1 MHFDMDAGLA
11 MVADPQRLAALR
23 RLALLDTNAELA
35 FDRLTHLVTRVL
47 DVPIAIV
54 SLVDDHRQ
62 FFKSAVGLP
71 EPWASQRETPL
82 SYSLCKYSLAGE
94 PLVLED
100 AREYPGFKD
109 NQAVTEIGVVGY
121 AGVPLITSEGF
132 ALGSLCAIDTKPH
145 RWSSDDVT
153 ILTDLS
159 VAVVTEIELRISAQ
173 VAERQ
178 AATVVGL
185 QHVTESL
192 SVVTTP
198 SEAAEIVLDQ
208 GLRVLGAD
216 AGVVGLL
223 TEDGNELNIV
233 AVLGYYSD
241 LIKLHRAVPI
251 LAPLPIAEAARFGR
265 SRYFESRQAVQEY
278 FAGQDLEPYSAFYTA
293 FEGVAAVPLIVD
305 DRVLGAFALRFRGRH
320 DFAEDGTDFFETLA
334 RQCAQAIDRTQ
345 LLEAERQARF
355 QVERLARAKE
365 EFLSDVAHDLQNPLT
380 SIKGFAQILLRQAR
394 RGELDEDRVL
404 RSATQIEST
413 ARRMEDLIQ
422 ELLDV
427 AALEGGNSVLLRLQ
441 PVDLVT
447 VARRVASAQA
457 ARGGSR
463 VIRVEVEQPHTV
475 GQWDERRI
483 ERVIAN
489 LLSNAIKYTA
499 RDGRIDIRVRH
510 VPDEDVA
517 VIEVQDNGIGIPETD
532 LPHIFDRFR
541 RGSNVEGTTSGTGLG
556 LAGVKQLVE
565 QHGGTISIQST
576 VGQGT
581 TVSVQL
587 PCADPQEAHNS

>member
-1 MHFDMDAGLA
+1 
-11 MVADPQRLAALR
+11 MVSDPRRLAALR
-23 RLALLDTNAELA
+23 RLALLDTKAELA
-35 FDRLTHLVTRVL
+35 FDRLTDLVTRVL
-47 DVPIAIV
+47 DVPIALV
-54 SLVDDHRQ
+54 SLVDDDRQ

-71 EPWASQRETPL
+71 EPWASERETPL
-82 SYSLCKYSLAGE
+82 SHSLCKYTLAGE
-94 PLVLED
+94 PLVLDD
-100 AREYPGFKD
+100 ARAYPEFKD
-109 NQAVTEIGVVGY
+109 NLAVTEIGVVGY
-121 AGVPLITSEGF
+121 AGVPLVTSEGF
-132 ALGSLCAIDTKPH
+132 ALGTLCAMDTKPH
-145 RWSSDDVT
+145 PWSEEDLT
-153 ILTDLS
+153 ILADLS
-159 VAVVTEIELRISAQ
+159 AAVVTEIELRASAQ

-192 SVVTTP
+192 SAVSTP
-198 SEAAEIVLDQ
+198 SEAAEVVLGQ

-223 TEDGNELNIV
+223 SEDGTELNII
-233 AVLGYYSD
+233 AVLGHHSD
-241 LIKLHRAVPI
+241 LIRQHRTVPI
-251 LAPLPIAEAARFGR
+251 LAPLPIAETARFGHAM
-265 SRYFESRQAVQEY
+265 YFESRQAAHDY
-278 FAGQDLEPYSAFYTA
+278 FAGQDLQPYSAFYAA
-293 FEGVAAVPLIVD
+293 FEAVAAVPLIVD
-305 DRVLGAFALRFRGRH
+305 DRVLGSFALRYRRTH
-320 DFAEDGTDFFETLA
+320 DFSEEGTDFFETLA
-334 RQCAQAIDRTQ
+334 RQCAQAIERTQ
-345 LLEAERQARF
+345 LLEAERQARL

-394 RGELDEDRVL
+394 RGELDADRVM

-441 PVDLVT
+441 PVDLVA
-447 VARRVASAQA
+447 VARRVASTQA
-457 ARGGSR
+457 GRASER
-463 VIRVEVEQPHTV
+463 VIRVETEQPRV
-475 GQWDERRI
+475 IGQWDERRI

-499 RDGRIDIRVRH
+499 RDGRIDVRVRQNS
-510 VPDEDVA
+510 DENLA
-517 VIEVQDNGIGIPETD
+517 LIEVQDNGIGIPEGD

-565 QHGGTISIQST
+565 QHGGTISIKST
-576 VGQGT
+576 VGHGT
-581 TVSVQL
+581 TVSVEI
-587 PCADPQEAHNS
+587 PCARLPESEDS